1 MTSLHALCS
10 GCSTQMPPTLL
21 SCPSCGRLV
30 HANRLT
36 ELAATASMAEKT
48 GDFGGALAAWR
59 EAELLLP
66 NGSRQRLAAEEK
78 IRVLSQQVG
87 TVPQPLGQPW
97 WKKASSLGPVGVGLA
112 FLGKAKFLLL
122 GFTKLGTLLSFFVSL
137 SVYWALWGW
146 QFALGLL
153 LSIYV
158 HEMGHVY
165 ALSQY
170 GIAASAPM
178 FIPGFGA
185 LVRLKQNPANAVEDA
200 RVGLAGPVW
209 GLGACLASLTIY
221 ALTGNTL
228 FAVIASVAAW
238 LNLFNLIP
246 VWQLDGSRGIRSL
259 TAPQVWML
267 ALLTGGMFWLVRDRF
282 LILIAVLLAYRAW
295 TKRDQASPD
304 WTGMIQFAGL
314 IIALSLFSLIPL
326 PHAMK

>member
-1 MTSLHALCS
+1 
-10 GCSTQMPPTLL
+10 
-21 SCPSCGRLV
+21 
-30 HANRLT
+30 
-36 ELAATASMAEKT
+36 MAEKT

-59 EAELLLP
+59 EAAMLLP
-66 NGSRQRLAAEEK
+66 DGSRQRLATDEK
-78 IRVLSQQVG
+78 IRGLSGQVG
-87 TVPQPLGQPW
+87 SGAQPGAQPW

-185 LVRLKQNPANAVEDA
+185 LVRLKQNPASAVEDA

-209 GLGACLASLTIY
+209 GLGACLASLAIY

-228 FAVIASVAAW
+228 FAAVATVSAM

-259 TAPQVWML
+259 TAPQVW
-267 ALLTGGMFWLVRDRF
+267 
-282 LILIAVLLAYRAW
+282 ILAVLTAGNVLVGTRPALDSGRGTAGLS
-295 TKRDQASPD
+295 RLDQARQRVARLDRNDPVCGLDYCIISVQPD
-304 WTGMIQFAGL
+304 PLAARDEMK
-314 IIALSLFSLIPL
+314 AL
-326 PHAMK
+326 HR

>member
-1 MTSLHALCS
+1 MTSPRALCT
-10 GCSTQMPPTLL
+10 GCSTQMAPTLL

-36 ELAATASMAEKT
+36 ELAAAASMAEKT

-59 EAELLLP
+59 EAAMLLP

-78 IRVLSQQVG
+78 IRVLSEQVG
-87 TVPQPLGQPW
+87 SGSLPGAQPW
-97 WKKASSLGPVGVGLA
+97 WKKVSSLGPVGVGLA
-112 FLGKAKFLLL
+112 LLGKAKFLLL
-122 GFTKLGTLLSFFVSL
+122 GFSKLGTLLSFFVSL
-137 SVYWALWGW
+137 SVYWSLWGW
-146 QFALGLL
+146 QFALGFL

-209 GLGACLASLTIY
+209 GLGACLAALAIY
-221 ALTGNTL
+221 ALSGNTL
-228 FAVIASVAAW
+228 FAAIASAGAM

-259 TAPQVWML
+259 TAPQVWIL
-267 ALLTGGMFWLVRDRF
+267 ALLAAGMFWLVRDGL

-295 TKRDQASPD
+295 TKREEATPD

-314 IIALSLFSLIPL
+314 IIALSLFSLVPL
-326 PHAMK
+326 PHAIK